1 MYFGA
6 LSLGELCLGVH
17 WQIRSAKAIQEFV
30 YSRLAVGP
38 IESLGSP
45 FFMSVVV
52 VVLDCSTLTT
62 QLHHIDRLN
71 ERLSILEFFTGFDC
85 LID

>member
-6 LSLGELCLGVH
+6 LSLGELCLGVLCLGVH

-45 FFMSVVV
+45 SIYVSGCGRPR
-52 VVLDCSTLTT
+52 L
-62 QLHHIDRLN
+62 LHFNHPVASYR
-71 ERLSILEFFTGFDC
+71 SLE
-85 LID
+85 